1 MRQHKHLSL
10 LGLWV
15 ENCLGK
21 VLALLGLMAAL
32 ETIVFGV
39 WLCPSSSWVDGSPC
53 STC

>member
-21 VLALLGLMAAL
+21 VLALLGDKL
-32 ETIVFGV
+32 VY
-39 WLCPSSSWVDGSPC
+39 
-53 STC
+53 